1 MRIASA
7 KYEHGRSD
15 AFCPYGRDYW
25 KELDINS
32 IKTVSLYIMH
42 LNWPGISVDNTLI
55 IPVDKSEFGIQ
66 TSPLK
71 LAGKIFK
78 PKREAHITVFG
89 SSVGTALQQQ
99 ITYMPEIEQQISHAF
114 ENTDW
119 SYNKTT
125 DFRHLVRT
133 CNGPYAADA
142 TEESIII
149 LLEMEEMAAFYQ
161 SLKVLK
167 LIDNDLP
174 VPPPH
179 VTLYTFNCDRGIGVH
194 SQKELAELTYQYL
207 QNPV

>member
-1 MRIASA
+1 
-7 KYEHGRSD
+7 
-15 AFCPYGRDYW
+15 
-25 KELDINS
+25 
-32 IKTVSLYIMH
+32 MH
-42 LNWPGISVDNTLI
+42 LVWPGISVDNTLI

-66 TSPLK
+66 TSPLE

-89 SSVGTALQQQ
+89 SSVGTSLLQQ
-99 ITYMPEIEQQISHAF
+99 IRFKPEIEQQISHAF

-119 SYNKTT
+119 SYKKTT

-133 CNGPYAADA
+133 CTGPYAADT

-149 LLEMEEMAAFYQ
+149 LLEMEGMTSFYQ
-161 SLKVLK
+161 SLKALE

-179 VTLYTFNCDRGIGVH
+179 VTLYTFNCDRGIGVP
-194 SQKELAELTYQYL
+194 SQNQLVKLTHQYL
-207 QNPV
+207 QKPV